1 MTLHEAHDALTIA
14 ASALEHSEA
23 KKEFYAA
30 KAKLEASL
38 EFKAHKAA
46 KELLSE
52 VSERY
57 KDSAKTFSNRKFG
70 KGHLVKNA
78 GKLADS
84 TFRQHLSF
92 SIYAAQLSHT
102 FPKNTTLKS

>member
-1 MTLHEAHDALTIA
+1 MMTLHEAHDALTIA

-23 KKEFYAA
+23 KKEFDAA

-46 KELLSE
+46 KELLSD

-57 KDSAKTFSNRKFG
+57 KDSAKTFQTANLEK
-70 KGHLVKNA
+70 
-78 GKLADS
+78 D
-84 TFRQHLSF
+84 T
-92 SIYAAQLSHT
+92 
-102 FPKNTTLKS
+102 